1 MNSNSKSSK
10 SSAHLSRPRFVKVR
24 KHKPAAPS
32 HSAIPNP
39 DFNPFSQFAKMSSG
53 SSLNPTF
60 VFGAGGSG
68 SGGGVM
74 HDPIVDKIRSM
85 NISDESNVRVSDTGL
100 VTELPDQISKLNIK
114 EEGGG
119 GGGGGLGFGGVRDVS
134 GESKNVLPEMFSKM
148 DIKESVVSDQGG
160 GGFGSESGSVFDELH
175 RNKYAFQAGD
185 SKVAFSSPGVHFQGV
200 SNVSNQPGE
209 MRIPFVE
216 FKTPNLKEYS
226 ILGLDR
232 NREPRGD
239 SSKVAKLKKKKR
251 NLRKPNAGNLMRD
264 EDFVFGEVNSR
275 ETCDSSEAYSPMDVS
290 PYQETV
296 AESNQS
302 RETSVTLDE
311 VIYPDDSCGSS
322 ESHPTV
328 STNAIDEDLADATNR
343 LNINRSDTNYTGF
356 GYEAGTDCR
365 DKGSVAEGPS
375 EESISGAETE
385 SFKSAV
391 EQLEY
396 SSDTFVTAGE
406 TEVSSCSSLER
417 QDIDGKTQF
426 NFSSSIEDT
435 GSSSFTFAASSS
447 NQAPASAVTRHN
459 KKKHRLKVGNV
470 THSSFPNDNVPLE
483 SSTLPFFPIS
493 GTSSIPSP
501 RQGRKGDESKLFGK
515 SEIKSEVIKEHE
527 VKQVNFS
534 SATSIAARE
543 AAREACEKWRL
554 RGNQAYAN
562 GDLLKAEECYTKG
575 INCVSKSETSKICIS
590 ALVLCYS
597 NRAATLMCSGRMR
610 EALQDCMFAAD
621 LDPSFLRVQLRAA
634 NCYLALGEADI
645 ASVHFMK
652 CLQAGSGACLDTKHL
667 AEASEGLDKA
677 KKILECMK
685 QSTDLLQQGTA
696 VYAEHALVR
705 IEEALTIS
713 SFSEKL
719 QEMKANVLFMLQRYD
734 EVILFCEKTMD
745 SAKINCSVVGLDNRL
760 NNVDGPEAR
769 ASSSFRLW
777 RWNLIAKSYFYLGK
791 MDEALDFVKKQ
802 EECVLITERKGNKS
816 LDSVIPLA
824 CTIRDLLRFKVSGN
838 EAFQSGRHAEATEH
852 YTAALSCSV
861 ESRPFAAVCFCN
873 RAAAYQAMGQIAYA
887 ISDCNVAIAL
897 DGSYAKAISRRA
909 TLFEM
914 IRDFGQASTDL
925 HRLESLLKRH
935 VEDKG
940 NQSGASD
947 RMSRLNE
954 LKQTQQRL
962 YIMEEKA
969 RKDTPL
975 NMYLILG
982 VERSAAT
989 SEIKKAYRKAALR
1002 HHPDKAGQFL
1012 TRSDSGD
1019 DSLWK
1024 EIAEDVHKDTDR
1036 LFKMIGEAYA
1046 VLSDPV
1052 KRSRFDQERY
1062 DQEEVVRNSYKKGNM
1077 SGTTADV
1084 HSYEFETSGSR
1095 RNWDEILR
1103 SYGNSQPR
1111 GSEKG
1116 RSNRYS

>member
-1 MNSNSKSSK
+1 MRSGSS
-10 SSAHLSRPRFVKVR
+10 
-24 KHKPAAPS
+24 
-32 HSAIPNP
+32 
-39 DFNPFSQFAKMSSG
+39 SSG
-53 SSLNPTF
+53 SSSLNPPF
-60 VFGAGGSG
+60 VFGASG
-68 SGGGVM
+68 NASGIN
-74 HDPIVDKIRSM
+74 HDTLVDNIRSMDISDKIRNM
-85 NISDESNVRVSDTGL
+85 NVSDGSNASGSNSGL
-100 VTELPDQISKLNIK
+100 VMELPDQISKLNIG
-114 EEGGG
+114 ETGGDV
-119 GGGGGLGFGGVRDVS
+119 GGGGLKFGGLRDTS
-134 GESKNVLPEMFSKM
+134 GNVLPDMFNKLN
-148 DIKESVVSDQGG
+148 IKESVVSDRGDA
-160 GGFGSESGSVFDELH
+160 GFGSKSEAVY
-175 RNKYAFQAGD
+175 N
-185 SKVAFSSPGVHFQGV
+185 VAFSSPGVKLRPVMNPLSASEGV
-200 SNVSNQPGE
+200 GNVFNQRDE
-209 MRIPFVE
+209 MRTPYVE
-216 FKTPNLKEYS
+216 FKTPNLKEYLVS
-226 ILGLDR
+226 GLDR
-232 NREPRGD
+232 NREPRGVVT
-239 SSKVAKLKKKKR
+239 KEAKLKKKKR
-251 NLRKPNAGNLMRD
+251 NVRKPNAGHLMRGEEFVSGKPNAGHLMRD
-264 EDFVFGEVNSR
+264 EEFVFGEVSSR
-275 ETCDSSEAYSPMDVS
+275 ENCDSSEAYSPMDVS

-296 AESNQS
+296 AEVNQS

-322 ESHPTV
+322 ESHPPV

-343 LNINRSDTNYTGF
+343 LNINKSDTHYTGF
-356 GYEAGTDCR
+356 GYEAGTDCC
-365 DKGSVAEGPS
+365 DKGFVAEVPS
-375 EESISGAETE
+375 EESVSGAETE
-385 SFKSAV
+385 SFKSAA

-406 TEVSSCSSLER
+406 TEISSCSSLER
-417 QDIDGKTQF
+417 QDNDGKTQF

-447 NQAPASAVTRHN
+447 NQAPVSADTRHY
-459 KKKHRLKVGNV
+459 KKKHKLKVGG
-470 THSSFPNDNVPLE
+470 TAHSSFLNDKVPLE
-483 SSTLPFFPIS
+483 SSTSPFFPFS

-515 SEIKSEVIKEHE
+515 GEIKFEPVKDQEVR
-527 VKQVNFS
+527 QVGFS
-534 SATSIAARE
+534 SGTSIAAQ
-543 AAREACEKWRL
+543 EACEKWRL
-554 RGNQAYAN
+554 RGNQAYAS
-562 GDLLKAEECYTKG
+562 GDFLKAEECYTKG
-575 INCVSKSETSKICIS
+575 VNCVSRSETSKSCIN

-610 EALQDCMFAAD
+610 EALQDCMLAAD

-645 ASVHFMK
+645 ASVHFIK
-652 CLQAGSGACLDTKHL
+652 CLQAGSGAFLDTKHL
-667 AEASEGLDKA
+667 AEASEGMDKA

-685 QSTDLLQQGTA
+685 QSADLLQQGTA
-696 VYAEHALVR
+696 VYAEHALAR

-719 QEMKANVLFMLQRYD
+719 QELKANVLFMLRRYD

-745 SAKINCSVVGLDNRL
+745 SAKINCSVVGRDNRL
-760 NNVDGPEAR
+760 NNGDDPEVR
-769 ASSSFRLW
+769 ASCSFRLW
-777 RWNLIAKSYFYLGK
+777 RWNFIAKSYFYLGK

-802 EECVLITERKGNKS
+802 EESVLITERNDKS
-816 LDSVIPLA
+816 MDSVIPLA

-838 EAFQSGRHAEATEH
+838 EAFQSGRHAEAIEH

-873 RAAAYQAMGQIAYA
+873 RAAAYQALGQIAYA
-887 ISDCNVAIAL
+887 ISDCSVAIAL

-925 HRLESLLKRH
+925 LRLESLLKRH
-935 VEDKG
+935 VEDKV
-940 NQSGASD
+940 NQSGPSD

-969 RKDTPL
+969 RKDIPL

-1012 TRSDSGD
+1012 TKSDSGD
-1019 DSLWK
+1019 DNLWK
-1024 EIAEDVHKDTDR
+1024 EIADEVHKDTER

-1052 KRSRFDQERY
+1052 KRSRFDQEQY
-1062 DQEEVVRNSYKKGNM
+1062 DQEEVVRNSHRKGNM

-1084 HSYEFETSGSR
+1084 HNYQFDRSGSR
-1095 RNWDEILR
+1095 RNWEEILR
-1103 SYGNSQPR
+1103 SYGNSQPW
-1111 GSEKG
+1111 GSERS

>member
-1 MNSNSKSSK
+1 MNSNSKGSA
-10 SSAHLSRPRFVKVR
+10 SSAHLSRPRFGKDR
-24 KHKPAAPS
+24 KHIPAAPS
-32 HSAIPNP
+32 YSALPNP
-39 DFNPFSQFAKMSSG
+39 DFNPFSQFSTMSSG
-53 SSLNPTF
+53 SSSASTLNPTF
-60 VFGAGGSG
+60 VFGASG
-68 SGGGVM
+68 SGVTN
-74 HDPIVDKIRSM
+74 DPLVDEIRNM
-85 NISDESNVRVSDTGL
+85 DISDGSNVGFSNAGL
-100 VTELPDQISKLNIK
+100 VTELPDQIRKLNIK
-114 EEGGG
+114 ECGD
-119 GGGGGLGFGGVRDVS
+119 GGGGGLEFGGMRNRS
-134 GESKNVLPEMFSKM
+134 GESRNVLPDMFDKLN
-148 DIKESVVSDQGG
+148 IKESVVSDQG
-160 GGFGSESGSVFDELH
+160 FGSKSGLVYNESYQ
-175 RNKYAFQAGD
+175 NKYAFQAGD
-185 SKVAFSSPGVHFQGV
+185 VKVAFSSPGVNLRPVMNPLNASSVGV
-200 SNVSNQPGE
+200 RNVSNQRDE
-209 MRIPFVE
+209 MRTPYVE
-216 FKTPNLKEYS
+216 FKTPNVKEYLVS
-226 ILGLDR
+226 GLDR
-232 NREPRGD
+232 NREPRWD
-239 SSKVAKLKKKKR
+239 STKEVKVKKKKR

-264 EDFVFGEVNSR
+264 EEFVFGEVSSR

-328 STNAIDEDLADATNR
+328 SNNAIDEDLAAATNR
-343 LNINRSDTNYTGF
+343 MNINKSDTNYAGF
-356 GYEAGTDCR
+356 GYEAGTDFR
-365 DKGSVAEGPS
+365 DKGSVSEGPS

-385 SFKSAV
+385 SFKSAA
-391 EQLEY
+391 EHLEY
-396 SSDTFVTAGE
+396 SSDTFVTAGD
-406 TEVSSCSSLER
+406 TEVSSCSS
-417 QDIDGKTQF
+417 
-426 NFSSSIEDT
+426 SMEDT

-447 NQAPASAVTRHN
+447 NQALASADTRHY
-459 KKKHRLKVGNV
+459 KKKHRLKVGND
-470 THSSFPNDNVPLE
+470 TSSSFLNDKVPLE
-483 SSTLPFFPIS
+483 SSTLPFFSIS
-493 GTSSIPSP
+493 GTSSILPP
-501 RQGRKGDESKLFGK
+501 RQGRMGDEPKLVGK
-515 SEIKSEVIKEHE
+515 SEMKSELIKEKE
-527 VKQVNFS
+527 VKQVSFS
-534 SATSIAARE
+534 SATSI

-575 INCVSKSETSKICIS
+575 VNCVSKSETSKSCIS
-590 ALVLCYS
+590 ASVLCYS

-634 NCYLALGEADI
+634 NCYLALGEPDI

-677 KKILECMK
+677 KKILECTK
-685 QSTDLLQQGTA
+685 QSADLLQQGTA
-696 VYAEHALVR
+696 VYAEHALAR

-719 QEMKANVLFMLQRYD
+719 QEMKANVLFMLRRYD
-734 EVILFCEKTMD
+734 EVILFCDKTMD
-745 SAKINCSVVGLDNRL
+745 SAKINCSVVGLENRL
-760 NNVDGPEAR
+760 NNVDGPEVR

-802 EECVLITERKGNKS
+802 EESVQITERKGNKS

-824 CTIRDLLRFKVSGN
+824 CTIRDLLRFKISGN
-838 EAFQSGRHAEATEH
+838 EAFQSSRHAEAIEH

-873 RAAAYQAMGQIAYA
+873 RAAAYQALGQIAYA
-887 ISDCNVAIAL
+887 ISDCNLAIAL

-935 VEDKG
+935 VEDKV

-969 RKDTPL
+969 RKDIPL

-1012 TRSDSGD
+1012 TKSDSAD

-1024 EIAEDVHKDTDR
+1024 EIAEEVHKDTER

-1052 KRSRFDQERY
+1052 KRSRFDQEELY
-1062 DQEEVVRNSYKKGNM
+1062 DQEEVARSSRKKGNM
-1077 SGTTADV
+1077 SGTADV
-1084 HSYEFETSGSR
+1084 HDYQFERSGSR

-1111 GSEKG
+1111 GSERS